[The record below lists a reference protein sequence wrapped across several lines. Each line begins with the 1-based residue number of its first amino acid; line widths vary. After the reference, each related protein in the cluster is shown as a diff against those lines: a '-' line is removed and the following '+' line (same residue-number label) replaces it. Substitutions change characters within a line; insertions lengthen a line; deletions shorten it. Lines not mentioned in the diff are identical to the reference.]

1 MTVAKYEILARR
13 IREQITAN
21 IWQSDDKLPS
31 LREQAAASG
40 MSLMTVMH
48 AYQILESQGWIVSRP
63 QSGYYVAAKAGLL
76 SSSAG
81 HQKLELAEQIDINSF
96 IFDVLQASRSPSIV
110 PFGSSY
116 PDPGLFP
123 RQQLTHSLKT
133 VARTMGSLS
142 ATDNLPPG
150 NEDLR
155 KTIARRYAL
164 QGMQISPEEIVITAG
179 ALESLN
185 LSLQATT
192 EPGDWVIIENPCFYG
207 ALQALERLK
216 LKALAIASHPQW
228 GIDLNAL
235 EEALKTYPVKACWM
249 MTNIQNPLGVTSSNE
264 KKQKIV
270 ELLQQYNVHL
280 VEDDVY
286 SELYYGSDKP
296 LPAKAFD
303 EKGMAMLC
311 SSFSKSLVAG
321 FRIGWVAAG
330 NMAIKIQRLQLMST
344 LSTSA
349 PMQLALANYL
359 STKSYDSHLRKLRR
373 TLGQRK
379 DIALQSLHTH
389 LPKQVKI
396 HHAQGGYFL
405 WIELPAHLNATD
417 LYYRALE
424 QKISI
429 APGKMFS
436 ASTQYNHYFRFNTSY
451 EWTDRSEQGVIALAE
466 IVREL
471 L

>member
-1 MTVAKYEILARR
+1 MVKYEVLAQR

-21 IWQSDDKLPS
+21 IWLPDDKLPS
-31 LREQAAASG
+31 LREQAAGSG

-63 QSGYYVAAKAGLL
+63 QSGYYVAPKTAFLT
-76 SSSAG
+76 SSVN
-81 HQKLELAEQIDINSF
+81 HQPLQLTEEIDINSF
-96 IFDVLQASRSPSIV
+96 IFDVLQASRSPSIM

-116 PDPGLFP
+116 PDPSLFP
-123 RQQLTHSLKT
+123 RQQLSHSLMT

-155 KTIARRYAL
+155 KTIAKRYAL
-164 QGMQISPEEIVITAG
+164 QGMQVSPDEIVITAG

-185 LSLQATT
+185 LSLQAITQ
-192 EPGDWVIIENPCFYG
+192 PGDWVIIENPCFYG

-216 LKALAIASHPQW
+216 LKALAITSHPLL
-228 GIDLNAL
+228 GIDLDAL
-235 EEALKTYPVKACWM
+235 EEALNQYPVKACWL
-249 MTNIQNPLGVTSSNE
+249 MTNSQNPLGCTSSND
-264 KKQKIV
+264 KKKRLV
-270 ELLQQYNVHL
+270 KLLQQYDVHL
-280 VEDDVY
+280 IEDDVY
-286 SELYYGSDKP
+286 SELYAGNEKP

-330 NMAIKIQRLQLMST
+330 SMASKIQRLQLMST

-359 STKSYDSHLRKLRR
+359 STKRYDSHLRRLRR
-373 TLGQRK
+373 TLALRK
-379 DIALQSLHTH
+379 DVAWQSMRAH
-389 LPKQVKI
+389 LPEQVKI
-396 HHAQGGYFL
+396 NYAHGGYFL
-405 WIELPAHLNATD
+405 WVELPAHINATD
-417 LYYRALE
+417 VYYRALE

-436 ASTQYNHYFRFNTSY
+436 ASSQYNHYFRFNTSY
-451 EWTDRSEQGVIALAE
+451 EWTEKSEQSVITLAG
-466 IVREL
+466 IIRQL
-471 L
+471 M